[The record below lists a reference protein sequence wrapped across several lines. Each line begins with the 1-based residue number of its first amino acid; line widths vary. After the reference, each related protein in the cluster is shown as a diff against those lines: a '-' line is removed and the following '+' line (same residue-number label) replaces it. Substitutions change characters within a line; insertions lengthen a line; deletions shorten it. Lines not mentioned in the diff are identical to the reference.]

1 MFDMFMTAFSSA
13 CSLEALVANFIG
25 VALGIVFGA
34 LPGLTAVMGVALL
47 IPLTFGFPAVIAFS
61 SLLGMYC
68 GAIYAGSITAILVG
82 TPGTAAAA
90 ATMLEGPQFT
100 ARGESLKA
108 LEMTTIAS
116 FIGGIFSCLVL
127 ATVAPQLAHF
137 ALDFSAPEYF
147 SLGIFGLTIVATLSE
162 GALLKGCIAALLG
175 MLISMIGMDPLSGN
189 LRMTFD
195 SPDLINGVS
204 LVPALVGLYALSQ
217 VLITVED
224 VFMGRKLSTAEIS
237 RKRMPLSEIWTNRAA
252 LLRGSIIGT
261 FIGIVRPRARAR
273 PHSRPTAK
281 PSVIQSILNFSARA
295 PLKASRP
302 RNPPTTPSPAARSSP
317 C

>member
-1 MFDMFMTAFSSA
+1 
-13 CSLEALVANFIG
+13 
-25 VALGIVFGA
+25 
-34 LPGLTAVMGVALL
+34 
-47 IPLTFGFPAVIAFS
+47 
-61 SLLGMYC
+61 
-68 GAIYAGSITAILVG
+68 
-82 TPGTAAAA
+82 
-90 ATMLEGPQFT
+90 
-100 ARGESLKA
+100 
-108 LEMTTIAS
+108 
-116 FIGGIFSCLVL
+116 
-127 ATVAPQLAHF
+127 
-137 ALDFSAPEYF
+137 
-147 SLGIFGLTIVATLSE
+147 
-162 GALLKGCIAALLG
+162 
-175 MLISMIGMDPLSGN
+175 MDPLSGN

-217 VLITVED
+217 VLVTIED

-261 FIGIVRPRARAR
+261 FIGIVRPRAQER

-281 PSVIQSILNFSARA
+281 PSAIQSIPNFSARA